1 MRSRVHRKRKGLSPV
16 IAEVILIAVTV
27 AIAVAA
33 GGYFFGLFGT
43 QTAQASVTVINARII
58 PCALTPDTICPA
70 PNSHV
75 FLLDVANSGGIGD
88 SLSTVTIPGII
99 GNADLCNTTTTNGDC
114 GESATADDTY
124 VNLVPANTGLQ
135 TVKYQFQSNYVQ
147 GQIISLTVRMA
158 SGLTIPV
165 AVSIE

>member
-1 MRSRVHRKRKGLSPV
+1 MRSRLARKRRGLSPV

-43 QTAQASVTVINARII
+43 QTAKASVTVTNARII
-58 PCALTPDTICPA
+58 PCALTPDTSCPA

-88 SLSTVTIPGII
+88 SISAVTIPGII
-99 GNADLCNTTTTNGDC
+99 GNADLCDTTTTNGDC
-114 GESATADDTY
+114 GESGTADDTY
-124 VNLVPANTGLQ
+124 VDLIAANTGLQ
-135 TVKYQFQSNYVQ
+135 IVKYQFQSNYVE
-147 GQIISLTVRMA
+147 GQIVSLTIRMV
-158 SGLTIPV
+158 SGITIPV